1 MFSNYQL
8 FYGLIHL
15 YDLIAVQHCQR
26 LLLTMICINYLKNT
40 MSTEIM
46 GILERSTDAKGDGWM
61 IANEE

>member
-15 YDLIAVQHCQR
+15 YDLIAVQHCER
-26 LLLTMICINYLKNT
+26 ILIERRNT

>member
-1 MFSNYQL
+1 
-8 FYGLIHL
+8 
-15 YDLIAVQHCQR
+15 
-26 LLLTMICINYLKNT
+26 